1 MVGGKRVILYHPRY
15 DPPGTA
21 THPCAPLALLYLADA
36 LDRHGFESVIVDAQ
50 VEPDAA
56 DRLGGLAGDALA
68 VGITSMTGYQIQ
80 GGLAAAQTV
89 RDAAPDVPIIW
100 GGWHA
105 SLDPERT
112 ARDPLVDVVVRGPG
126 EATLIEL
133 LERRLDGRDWA
144 GVLGITTCRDGQIVS
159 EPDRPF
165 EGLDPQRQLPFEKI
179 QMDRYGGRRVA
190 GDDFGA
196 NFSFAEGQ
204 PFPYTSS
211 CGCPYRCRFCAASKV
226 YKRKWHCLPIDKTL
240 DELEAL
246 HRQYGVEVVYFVDP
260 EFFINARRAEAIMQ
274 GILDRGLEIIWK
286 AQVRPEHIVRLGRD
300 RMALAYRSGC
310 RQLEIGTESGSPSML
325 EMIQKDSDPDRA
337 IESAALLRE
346 VGIIGQY
353 NLIFGFPRE
362 THRHVAESL
371 RFAAELKRVNPD
383 CLLPMFYFT
392 PHPGVPLLD
401 EAIACGYEPP
411 RSLREWAELSWS
423 YAEPVM
429 PWIRRPRSL
438 RDWVMRTIVFYL
450 PLAFPGE
457 VTRGTLKHVRSR
469 MRRLPD
475 ASWMWP
481 MHWLAKLRVRMGY
494 YDLPWEWRVFNWVR
508 G

>member
-1 MVGGKRVILYHPRY
+1 MILYHPRY
-15 DPPGTA
+15 DPPGSG
-21 THPCAPLALLYLADA
+21 THPCAPLSLLYLADA
-36 LDRHGFESVIVDAQ
+36 LDRGGFESVIIDAQ
-50 VEPDAA
+50 VEPDAV
-56 DRLGGLAGDALA
+56 DQLRRRAGEALA

-80 GGLAAAQTV
+80 GGLAAAEAV
-89 RDAAPDVPIIW
+89 RDAAPDVPLIW
-100 GGWHA
+100 GGWHP
-105 SLDPERT
+105 SLDPEPT

-126 EATLIEL
+126 EVTLLEL
-133 LERRLDGRDWA
+133 LRRRLDGQDWTGVA
-144 GVLGITTCRDGQIVS
+144 GTTICRNGQVMS

-165 EGLDPQRQLPFEKI
+165 HGLDAERRLPFEKL
-179 QMDRYGGRRVA
+179 QMPRYGGRRVA

-226 YKRKWHCLPIDKTL
+226 YKRKWHALPVAKTL
-240 DELEAL
+240 DELEEL
-246 HRQYGVEVVYFVDP
+246 HHRYGIEVFFLVDP
-260 EFFINARRAEAIMQ
+260 EFFINARRAEGIMQ
-274 GILDRGLEIIWK
+274 GILDRGLKIIWK
-286 AQVRPEHIVRLGRD
+286 AQVRPEHIVRLGRA
-300 RMALAYRSGC
+300 RMELAYRSGC

-325 EMIQKDSDPDRA
+325 ARIQKDSDPASA
-337 IESAALLRE
+337 IESARLLRE

-353 NLIFGFPRE
+353 NLIFGFPYE
-362 THRHVAESL
+362 TEQHVSESL
-371 RFAAELKRVNPD
+371 AFAAELKRVNPD

-392 PHPGVPLLD
+392 PHPGIPLMD
-401 EAIACGYEPP
+401 ESTACGYRPP
-411 RSLREWAELSWS
+411 TSLREWAGLSWS

-429 PWIRRPRSL
+429 PWIRRPRRLKDRIL
-438 RDWVMRTIVFYL
+438 RAIAFYL

-475 ASWMWP
+475 APWMWP
-481 MHWLAKLRVRMGY
+481 MHWLARMRVWLRFYG
-494 YDLPWEWRVFNWVR
+494 LPWEWRVFNWVR